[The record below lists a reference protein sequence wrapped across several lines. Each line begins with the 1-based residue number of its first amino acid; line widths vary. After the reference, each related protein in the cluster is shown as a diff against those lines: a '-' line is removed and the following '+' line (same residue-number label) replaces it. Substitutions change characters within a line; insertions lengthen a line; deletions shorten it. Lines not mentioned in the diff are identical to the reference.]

1 MNRIKNMKLIK
12 TINMEQKVE
21 IGVNELVDLLTRNS
35 LLGCLENAGVD
46 NWEGYEIINDED
58 IVGKDGVPQEYTVED
73 VLINFKKI

>member
-21 IGVNELVDLLTRNS
+21 IGVNELADLLTRNS
-35 LLGCLENAGVD
+35 LLECLENAGVD